1 MVMTKLN
8 AKECNNKLK
17 MKKKSK
23 TICRMND
30 GDDFDKEERNIGLVE
45 GCDGI
50 DNMSGGLGYIFLYSR
65 WDIYI
70 HIINNCIQQVF
81 LQLSS
86 IGSNIY

>member
-1 MVMTKLN
+1 M
-8 AKECNNKLK
+8 
-17 MKKKSK
+17 
-23 TICRMND
+23 
-30 GDDFDKEERNIGLVE
+30 E

-81 LQLSS
+81 LQLSAIDQIYIRVS
-86 IGSNIY
+86 KPNDYFVVSKKKICYNIFLYTKFITY